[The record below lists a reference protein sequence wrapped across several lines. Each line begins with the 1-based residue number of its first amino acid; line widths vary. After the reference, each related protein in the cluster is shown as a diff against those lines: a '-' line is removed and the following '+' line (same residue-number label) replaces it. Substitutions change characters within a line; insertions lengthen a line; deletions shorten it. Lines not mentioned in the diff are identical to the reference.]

1 MENEEKLI
9 RLLIVDE
16 GLHKAEQITSSLR
29 AAGMHVRAEFAE
41 DSEALGRILEEKT
54 LDLVLFSLD
63 LPNFSLTEAQQLI
76 QVFGRHPA
84 LLALGKKVDSTVVTV
99 LGISDVQSGETLDNL
114 DHLLLVIDR
123 EVRNIRLWRRAMRLE
138 HDFQES
144 EKRCQSLLSNSKDAV
159 AYVHE
164 GMHLYANFGEL
175 DGVSLI
181 DMVDPQQ
188 QGQLKAFLRQLDT
201 NENDS
206 NELELNLI
214 HGSGEIVSATLEFS
228 RATYDGEPCTQILM
242 RSS

>member
-41 DSEALGRILEEKT
+41 DSESLGRILEEKT

-63 LPNFSLTEAQQLI
+63 LPEFTLTEAQQLI
-76 QVFGRHPA
+76 QVFGRHLA
-84 LLALGKKVDSTVVTV
+84 LIALGKKVDSTVVTEAIKAGARDAV
-99 LGISDVQSGETLDNL
+99 AADNL

-164 GMHLYANFGEL
+164 GMHLYANQVYLDLFGHEDFGEL

-188 QGQLKAFLRQLDT
+188 QGQLKSFLRQLDT
-201 NENDS
+201 N
-206 NELELNLI
+206 
-214 HGSGEIVSATLEFS
+214 
-228 RATYDGEPCTQILM
+228 
-242 RSS
+242 